1 MDRAR
6 EGARVSRSVR
16 LLAPAK
22 VNLTL
27 EVVGRRDDGYHELRS
42 IFATVD
48 LADRVRVAAARRLDV
63 EVRPDPLAPGTPA
76 AAELTARAVAALAAA
91 TGHPAVAH
99 IRVSKRVPVAAGLG
113 GGSSDAG
120 AALRGLA
127 RIWRSDADLGPVAL
141 TVGSDVPFF
150 ASGAC
155 FALVEGRGERVRAL
169 PAPPLPLWIVLVR
182 VAARVATADVFR
194 ALRPDEWSDGSAS
207 ATLAQAFGDGS
218 ITAATI
224 RSQIRNDLLDPA
236 SRVCRDIG
244 EARLLAGSK
253 GVTLALS
260 GSGPSLFAVADSRAD
275 ALRLARI
282 LRGQGL
288 DARPHELGPIAERA
302 IRASALLLPSTGGR
316 QKR

>member
-1 MDRAR
+1 MGRAR
-6 EGARVSRSVR
+6 EGPRVSRAVR

-42 IFATVD
+42 IFAAVD
-48 LADRVRVAAARRLDV
+48 IADRVRVAAAKRLDV
-63 EVRPDPLAPGTPA
+63 EVRPDPLEPGTPA
-76 AAELTARAVAALAAA
+76 AAELTARAVAAFAGVI
-91 TGHPAVAH
+91 GHPAVAH
-99 IRVSKRVPVAAGLG
+99 VRVSKRVPVAAGLG

-127 RIWRSDADLGPVAL
+127 RIWRSDADLEPIAL

-150 ASGAC
+150 ASGAG

-169 PAPPLPLWIVLVR
+169 PAPPVPLWIVLVR

-194 ALRPDEWSDGSAS
+194 ALRPEEWSDGAAS
-207 ATLAQAFGDGS
+207 VALAHAFDDGS
-218 ITAATI
+218 ITPATI
-224 RSQIRNDLLDPA
+224 RAHLRNDLLDAA

-244 EARLLAGSK
+244 EARLMAGSK

-282 LRGQGL
+282 LRGPGL
-288 DARPHELGPIAERA
+288 DARAQRLGPIAQRA
-302 IRASALLLPSTGGR
+302 IRASALLLPSTGER
-316 QKR
+316 QG